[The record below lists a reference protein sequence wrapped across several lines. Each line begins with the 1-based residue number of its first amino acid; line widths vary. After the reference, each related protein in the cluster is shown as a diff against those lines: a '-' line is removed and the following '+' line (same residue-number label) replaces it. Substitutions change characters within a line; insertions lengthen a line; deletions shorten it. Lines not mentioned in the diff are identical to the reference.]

1 MTSYIDEALSPYF
14 GCLISFV
21 RDVEARSTSESH
33 HLSKNQDEVTQNI
46 RSEEGIILPFIV
58 KITLSMVI
66 VVSMYFKESFWIL
79 DFLSTLLNLS
89 ETKFIIIGCLRYYF
103 ARLHIETKVGRLKF
117 WITLAVNSSI
127 LSHVSNLLL
136 RD

>member
-103 ARLHIETKVGRLKF
+103 ARLHLETKVGHLKF
-117 WITLAVNSSI
+117 CITLAVNSSI